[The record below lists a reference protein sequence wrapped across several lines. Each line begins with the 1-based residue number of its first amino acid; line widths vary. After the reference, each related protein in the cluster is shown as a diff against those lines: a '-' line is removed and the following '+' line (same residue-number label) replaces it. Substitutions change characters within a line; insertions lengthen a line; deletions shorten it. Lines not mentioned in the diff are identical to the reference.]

1 MIDVMR
7 AMLAGVACG
16 GLLGAAACTKTSDGS
31 IEFQRQNMMPGMFGI
46 QPKQAANAAP
56 AVFPQ
61 PPEPSAP
68 PAQPIIVRKKPSAKA
83 PRRATAIAP
92 AAVTQAVS
100 EPERSLTCRNE
111 TSPGGR
117 VKFVCR

>member
-7 AMLAGVACG
+7 TMLAGLACG
-16 GLLGAAACTKTSDGS
+16 GLLATAGCTKTSDGS

-46 QPKQAANAAP
+46 QPKQAASAAP
-56 AVFPQ
+56 MVFPQ
-61 PPEPSAP
+61 PPAP
-68 PAQPIIVRKKPSAKA
+68 AAQPIVVVRKKPSAQTA
-83 PRRATAIAP
+83 RRRTAAAP
-92 AAVTQAVS
+92 AAVTQAVAQ
-100 EPERSLTCRNE
+100 PKQPMTCQNE